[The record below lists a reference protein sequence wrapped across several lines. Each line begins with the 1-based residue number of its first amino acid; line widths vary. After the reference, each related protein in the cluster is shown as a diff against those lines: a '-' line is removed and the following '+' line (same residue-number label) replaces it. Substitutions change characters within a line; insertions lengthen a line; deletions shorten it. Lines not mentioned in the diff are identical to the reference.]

1 MSDVQRMDRRTFL
14 RATASGALVS
24 MLAARPVLGSD
35 DGAVWDETFDLII
48 IGSGGAGLAAAAR
61 ASELGLKV
69 CVLEKEAV
77 LGGNTRQA
85 SGYIAGP
92 WPRHQQAYGIV
103 DSPERFASEVRAN
116 AGASGDERLIEKF
129 SHEAGPTLDWL
140 EGLGLQ
146 FQKEVAVVSGTHFP
160 RSYKPLAANGEGYI
174 RVLSTRALRLGAKIR
189 TEHRVVRLL
198 TEESAQSQR
207 EMHRITGVGVMTP
220 EGVRRLRGRVGVLIA
235 SGGFSADEAMVR
247 RFAPNFAS
255 LTHDNVSGAT
265 GEMLREAQRCG
276 AELIDMDKIQCQ
288 PGCPPGRTHRVRLH
302 NEVSNFIFIDHQG
315 RRFIREDA
323 RRDLI
328 RDAVL
333 ALNPSYGYVLVDEA
347 GFRRYNRLI
356 QKETVLG
363 VESGDAF
370 VAYSLEAL
378 AEQIGVPA
386 ANLKETVLH
395 YNDAVVVQSDPLGK
409 DMTFCRPIEKP
420 PFWACL
426 AGMTRH
432 ATEGGIRIDSEARVL
447 RADGSVINGLW
458 AAGEATGGLHGQNQM
473 GGNGLMD
480 ALTFGRLAAESVV
493 EIAKG

>member
-1 MSDVQRMDRRTFL
+1 MDRRVFL
-14 RATASGALVS
+14 KATASGALFS
-24 MLAARPVLGSD
+24 MLTVRPVLGAG
-35 DGAVWDETFDLII
+35 DGVAWDETFDLII
-48 IGSGGAGLAAAAR
+48 VGSGGAGLAAAAR
-61 ASELGLKV
+61 ASELGLEV

-92 WPRHQQAYGIV
+92 WPRRQQVFGIS
-103 DSPERFASEVRAN
+103 DSPERFAAEVRDN
-116 AGASGDERLIEKF
+116 AGPSGDERLIERF
-129 SHEAGPTLDWL
+129 SQEAGPTLDWL
-140 EGLGLQ
+140 EDLGLQ
-146 FQKEVAVVSGTHFP
+146 FQREVAVVSGTHFP

-198 TEESAQSQR
+198 TQEGAQSRQETQR
-207 EMHRITGVGVMTP
+207 IMGVGVMSP
-220 EGVRRLRGRVGVLIA
+220 DGFRRIRGRVGVLIA

-247 RFAPNFAS
+247 RFASAFAS

-265 GEMLREAQRCG
+265 GEMLLEAGRCG
-276 AELIDMDKIQCQ
+276 ADLIDMDKIQCQ

-302 NEVSNFIFIDHQG
+302 NEVNNFIFVNHQG
-315 RRFIREDA
+315 QRFIREDA

-333 ALNPSYGYVLVDEA
+333 ALNPAYGYVLVDEA

-370 VAYSLEAL
+370 VAYSLDSL

-395 YNDAVVVQSDPLGK
+395 YNDAVVVQSDLFGK

-432 ATEGGIRIDSEARVL
+432 ATEGGIRIDPQARVL
-447 RADGSVINGLW
+447 RKDGSVINGLW

-493 EIAKG
+493 GMAKG